1 MLVWFAESS
10 VVGRQTPGW
19 RFPVGSL
26 VLSPHGIEVPRP
38 AVSTSAGLYSP
49 CVIYKDVCLL
59 AGAPREA
66 QSRTRS
72 PCALFPHRPP
82 PSPSLARRFVPS
94 TGFITAL
101 FLKSRS
107 DNAIESHLSLI

>member
-1 MLVWFAESS
+1 MLVWFAESL
-10 VVGRQTPGW
+10 VVGRERPGW
-19 RFPVGSL
+19 RFSVESL
-26 VLSPHGIEVPRP
+26 VLSPHGMEVPRP

-66 QSRTRS
+66 RS
-72 PCALFPHRPP
+72 CIRLPC
-82 PSPSLARRFVPS
+82 
-94 TGFITAL
+94 FITAL

-107 DNAIESHLSLI
+107 DKAFESHLSLI